1 MMLMEFD
8 KAGAEWVVVAYVSGD
23 ARMID
28 IIETGKSPHVV
39 TGHLITRVPE
49 DLILLDNKIIDKLS
63 DPDHIAELRHEK
75 LPALYEGEKSHGWF
89 IPRSMSIRQAG
100 KKSNHGL
107 NYGMRYKRFALEN
120 EIEEREAKTMVESY
134 TGIAYPGIPLWWEDI
149 RRMLKKDRTLYNL
162 FGDKI
167 ELLNEWGDDLF
178 NAAYSYVPQ
187 STIGY
192 TVNKAICDWE
202 EDRSDPFLA
211 ADLLTQTHD
220 SATFQY
226 PTDNWLLQAEFAIKF
241 AYDYMSPEFEAKGRK
256 FTIGTDL
263 KVGIEWGNMLEV
275 KLSNNVKEV
284 AHGLEA
290 AWNKLH

>member
-39 TGHLITRVPE
+39 TGHFITRVPE
-49 DLILLDNKIIDKLS
+49 ELILRDNKIIDKLS

-75 LPALYEGEKSHGWF
+75 LPELYEGEKQYGWF
-89 IPRSMSIRQAG
+89 IPRSMSIRQCG

-107 NYGMRYKRFALEN
+107 NYAMRYKRAALEW
-120 EIEEREAKTMVESY
+120 EIEEREAKVIVDGY
-134 TGIAYPGIPLWWEDI
+134 NNDAYPGIPIWQAGVRTL
-149 RRMLKKDRTLYNL
+149 LKKDRTLYNL

-202 EDRSDPFLA
+202 EDRTDPFLA

-263 KVGIEWGNMLEV
+263 KVGIEWGNMIEV